1 MVQLSNTPAVS
12 EVAKGAEQ
20 RLQAA
25 LTALKTLSSV
35 LRWPVEGCGNTPPV
49 HGHLNELIVATAP
62 WHPWAHSQRAISLEE
77 LAETPLVV
85 REQGSGTR
93 DGLDKLLRGHHL
105 AHPTQILASNTAVRV
120 AVTAGAGPAVLSRL
134 TIQAQ
139 LAAGQLVHIPLQAP
153 AITRPLTAIWV
164 GPHRPV
170 GPATEL
176 LRIATHMPCTAN
188 DIG

>member
-1 MVQLSNTPAVS
+1 
-12 EVAKGAEQ
+12 
-20 RLQAA
+20 
-25 LTALKTLSSV
+25 
-35 LRWPVEGCGNTPPV
+35 
-49 HGHLNELIVATAP
+49 
-62 WHPWAHSQRAISLEE
+62 
-77 LAETPLVV
+77 
-85 REQGSGTR
+85 
-93 DGLDKLLRGHHL
+93 
-105 AHPTQILASNTAVRV
+105 SNTAVRV

-188 DIG
+188 DSGYRSFRMQCGCSAPCLLSVLPRRGRDDPERDSS